1 MNEFTWGVA
10 TSAYQIEGG
19 RTDGKG
25 DSIWDR
31 FAHTPG
37 RIANG
42 ETGDVACDHYHRF
55 RQDVEIM
62 KELGVDAYRFSVAWT
77 RILPEGRGRIEE
89 RGIAFYDRLVDALLD
104 AGIEPWL
111 TLYHWDLPQ
120 TLEEEGG
127 WRNRA
132 TVDAFAEY
140 AATVAG
146 RLGDRVKNWITINEP
161 WVAAMVGHLEGV
173 HAPGLK
179 DWKAALTAGHHL
191 LLAHGRGVN
200 VIRESAPGARVG
212 IALDCRPSYPA
223 SDHLEDLAAQHHF
236 DGFRNRWFFDP
247 TFGRGYPADMMDSY
261 RNSGRIEGDGP
272 NWLVDGDLEVIAQPL
287 DFLGINYYT
296 SIVIGQGNQESEDT
310 GVKPG
315 PEPPD
320 GYTEMGWPI
329 TPQAL
334 TEFLKRVAAEYSPAE
349 IVITENGASFSDGPG
364 PDGRVRDIRRIA
376 YLSDHIDAVISAR
389 REGAP
394 VNGYFVWSLL
404 DNFEWARGYSQR
416 FGLVWVDQLTGRRV
430 LKDSGDWYRRLI
442 ENRDS
447 G

>member
-1 MNEFTWGVA
+1 MTKFTWGVA

-31 FAHTPG
+31 FAHTSG

-42 ETGDVACDHYHRF
+42 ETGDVACDHYHRW
-55 RQDVEIM
+55 RQDVDIM

-77 RILPEGRGRIEE
+77 RILPEGRGRIED
-89 RGIAFYDRLVDALLD
+89 RGLAFYDRLVDALLD

-120 TLEEEGG
+120 ILEEEGG

-140 AATVAG
+140 TATVAG

-179 DWKAALTAGHHL
+179 DWKAALAAGHHL
-191 LLAHGRGVN
+191 LLAHGRGASA
-200 VIRESAPGARVG
+200 IRGSVPSARVG

-223 SDHLEDLAAQHHF
+223 SDHPEDLAAQRHF

-261 RNSGRIEGDGP
+261 RKSGRIEGDGP
-272 NWLVDGDLEVIAQPL
+272 NWLVDGDLDVIAQPL

-296 SIVIGQGNQESEDT
+296 SIVIGEGNRESEDT
-310 GVKPG
+310 GVEPG

-334 TEFLKRVAAEYSPAE
+334 TDFLNRVSAEYSPAE

-364 PDGRVRDIRRIA
+364 PDGRVRDTRRIA

-389 REGAP
+389 REGVP

-442 ENRDS
+442 ENQES